1 MYIAKLEV
9 HVDEVSRCQRNSPV
23 ACECRNVDE
32 TCSSGGS
39 SFAMIRTSYT
49 ASAGVNFRTS
59 RPGLLRAKKRFK
71 NIAINDAASVP
82 CVSGERGGECL

>member
-1 MYIAKLEV
+1 MKCRVASATLWRLVSAGILTKL
-9 HVDEVSRCQRNSPV
+9 PK
-23 ACECRNVDE
+23 
-32 TCSSGGS
+32 GGS
-39 SFAMIRTSYT
+39 SFASIRTSYA